1 MLVDMNAIY
10 ILMGAGA
17 LYTIGDLVLGH
28 WARGNN
34 FAYLV
39 AGLAINFIGIVA
51 YALTL
56 RFESIGVATAV
67 LLGLNIFAVTV
78 ASAVVFSEALPIAR
92 MIGIGIIVTGII
104 FVEVIV

>member
-1 MLVDMNAIY
+1 MNALY
-10 ILMGAGA
+10 ILMGVGA
-17 LYTIGDLVLGH
+17 LYTIGDLALGY
-28 WARGNN
+28 WARGNSL
-34 FAYLV
+34 AYLV

-78 ASAVVFSEALPIAR
+78 ASAVMFSEPLTIMR
-92 MIGIGIIVTGII
+92 SIGLVILVSGII
-104 FVEVIV
+104 FVEILG